1 MATAVRTNLARSVN
15 MSDNLTFTL
24 TRARKMKKFTPK
36 QYSWDW
42 GTDSH
47 KTIREERNFGG
58 LTIQEL
64 SALREQKKLLKND
77 KNNVETELAAECL
90 VKEDALRGKESALEE
105 ERKNLSV
112 IISQLKEENDAL
124 RKILRRSSGPVTLS
138 VARSLDRGTP
148 GVKKVGV
155 DVLSKNATIK
165 YCRTDVTIHEE
176 PEVLLEAILGDQ
188 TKVGMTLYQ
197 KVVEEG
203 VAYWSLMF
211 TNTKSCDLL
220 LRMRVEGHDE
230 DGVVVRVESIEEK
243 ELESTSLPNPHSTTT
258 KKARLLLNEGIIVL
272 RPLPLGQ
279 TFFTFTARIDVGEVT
294 KDAVIASTT
303 EDENSSKGGPH

>member
-1 MATAVRTNLARSVN
+1 M
-15 MSDNLTFTL
+15 
-24 TRARKMKKFTPK
+24 
-36 QYSWDW
+36 
-42 GTDSH
+42 
-47 KTIREERNFGG
+47 
-58 LTIQEL
+58 
-64 SALREQKKLLKND
+64 KLLKND
-77 KNNVETELAAECL
+77 KNNVEIELTSECL

-105 ERKNLSV
+105 ERKNLLV
-112 IISQLKEENDAL
+112 IVSQLKEENDAL
-124 RKILRRSSGPVTLS
+124 RKMLRRSSGPVTLS

-148 GVKKVGV
+148 GVKKVGM
-155 DVLSKNATIK
+155 DVLSKNTTIK

-197 KVVEEG
+197 KVVEDG

-230 DGVVVRVESIEEK
+230 DGVVVRVESIEEN

-279 TFFTFTARIDVGEVT
+279 TFFTFTAQIDVGEVT
-294 KDAVIASTT
+294 TDAAIASTT
-303 EDENSSKGGPH
+303 EDENSSKKGGPH